1 MLTWYTDN
9 GSTSGYK
16 YLCPLGE
23 GCSSK
28 VALSSARLRAIKEH
42 MSPTAQSTFDRDCK
56 AWSAARLAAWST
68 PAAQQKRRQARD
80 KRAMKKASTRAKKRA
95 RKEEG

>member
-56 AWSAARLAAWST
+56 AWSAARLAAWSA
-68 PAAQQKRRQARD
+68 PQAQQQRQQAKDKRAEKRAS
-80 KRAMKKASTRAKKRA
+80 KRAMKGA
-95 RKEEG
+95 RKEE